1 MCVEE
6 KLLASQ
12 GDLVKGNFPF
22 VDVYLFQLYCQTN
35 RLISD
40 LVRLAEQ
47 CIVGGIN
54 E

>member
-12 GDLVKGNFPF
+12 GDFVKGNFPF
-22 VDVYLFQLYCQTN
+22 VYVYLFQLYYQIY
-35 RLISD
+35 RLFSD
-40 LVRLAEQ
+40 LVSLAEQ
-47 CIVGGIN
+47 CTVGGIN